1 VAVRYKQEKR
11 ALGFILLSYLSLSDG
26 EDVGVT
32 SVGDRHNGNTVEL
45 TARGTEIDVV
55 TGVVVDI
62 GLGQHSVV
70 LKLGTAESGAVG
82 RDHQK
87 LSLARSQSLEGALQA
102 EGVLTRLDDQL
113 KLAVDAFG
121 SLSSLLRGHY

>member
-1 VAVRYKQEKR
+1 M
-11 ALGFILLSYLSLSDG
+11 
-26 EDVGVT
+26 
-32 SVGDRHNGNTVEL
+32 
-45 TARGTEIDVV
+45 
-55 TGVVVDI
+55 VDI

-70 LKLGTAESGAVG
+70 LQLRATEGWAVG

-87 LSLARSQSLEGALQA
+87 LGLSRSQSLQGALQA

-113 KLAVDAFG
+113 KLAVDAFS